1 VCLSEY
7 AVAHAIDL
15 LKLSWQYASHRLL
28 WRGLKRR
35 KKAAAATE
43 AKDTGS
49 TINCECGPGEEPFLM
64 SASPHIEKAFC
75 DYARC
80 LAITADFISSTREE
94 VAGCLLHSHFPRR
107 VVEAVCVCKYVGTS
121 LAVDATSALRKL
133 MGSRALQE
141 EAKLG
146 AGSFSVNVTCAA
158 EGDDAVLELKVV
170 SDALRGGM
178 ESLLPFDLVWR
189 TLTQLDPRGLRKRL
203 LWLYLRK
210 ALYALLLAM
219 VNPQGLLRDGQ
230 LLKDLAW
237 ARAHLLLLDCFVS
250 AVLRESRGP
259 RAAGDYRHAGR
270 WAGEVGSL
278 AASKGREQM
287 LAVLGQWVESYERVM
302 ARFPTPVQV

>member
-1 VCLSEY
+1 
-7 AVAHAIDL
+7 
-15 LKLSWQYASHRLL
+15 
-28 WRGLKRR
+28 
-35 KKAAAATE
+35 
-43 AKDTGS
+43 
-49 TINCECGPGEEPFLM
+49 
-64 SASPHIEKAFC
+64 
-75 DYARC
+75 
-80 LAITADFISSTREE
+80 
-94 VAGCLLHSHFPRR
+94 
-107 VVEAVCVCKYVGTS
+107 
-121 LAVDATSALRKL
+121 
-133 MGSRALQE
+133 
-141 EAKLG
+141 
-146 AGSFSVNVTCAA
+146 VNVTCAA

-259 RAAGDYRHAGR
+259 RAAGEYRHAGR

-287 LAVLGQWVESYERVM
+287 LAVLDQWVESYERVM